1 MSRYDVF
8 HMKTPYLTP
17 CQTAFMTIKI
27 VGLSL
32 QARQAS
38 AIGLPRRHCVDVQD
52 MLYEQSSKEII
63 SEKKSVCLFK
73 FFEIHGIFPQG

>member
-1 MSRYDVF
+1 MSQYDVF

-27 VGLSL
+27 VGLRL

-52 MLYEQSSKEII
+52 MLYEQSVGDKNPFPSSKKEFY
-63 SEKKSVCLFK
+63 V
-73 FFEIHGIFPQG
+73 